1 MEKKVLTEEELQK
14 LKKFQEK
21 ENEIIVALGQ
31 IAYQQENLD
40 EQKDQIKQ
48 TKKEFDKMRADF
60 AAGLTKKYGDGLL
73 NTETG
78 EITPQK

>member
-48 TKKEFDKMRADF
+48 TKKEFDKNRADF
-60 AAGLTKKYGDGLL
+60 AAELTKKYGDGLL

>member
-31 IAYQQENLD
+31 IAYQRENLN

-60 AAGLTKKYGDGLL
+60 ADELTKKYGDGLL